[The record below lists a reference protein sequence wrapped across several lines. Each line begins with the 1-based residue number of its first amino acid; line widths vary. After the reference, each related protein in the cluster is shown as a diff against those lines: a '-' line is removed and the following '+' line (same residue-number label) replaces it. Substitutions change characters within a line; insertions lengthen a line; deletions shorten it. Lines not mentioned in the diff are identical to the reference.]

1 MTKQPLHLRH
11 PMLRGLYE
19 FWKGYCA
26 VDSVAGATDIDP
38 ASLRPWIGNL
48 LIMDVIEGD
57 NFIYSYYGDAFQQAF
72 GDSMVGKS
80 IELLPPE
87 QRDLL
92 HNEYDRVRRER
103 EPLMRTYTADF
114 NGRVATWERL
124 VLPLTSTGETVDKL
138 LVAAYQLPDSA

>member
-1 MTKQPLHLRH
+1 MTSQTPDLQHPSLRS
-11 PMLRGLYE
+11 LFE

-26 VDSVAGATDIDP
+26 DDSVAGATDIDP
-38 ASLRPWIGNL
+38 ADLRPWIGNL

-80 IELLPPE
+80 IELLPSE
-87 QRDLL
+87 QRELL
-92 HNEYDRVRRER
+92 HAEYDRVRCDRVPVVR
-103 EPLMRTYTADF
+103 RYTANF
-114 NGRVATWERL
+114 NGQAATWERL

-138 LVAAYQLPDSA
+138 LVAAYQLPDVA